1 MPISL
6 LPLRRSGRQAVLL
19 PVVMSGV
26 RVGERVMQI
35 GIDNLTIATAIARTP
50 GINGRV
56 AFLVPDE
63 RTAMLARKAAENALA
78 VADIE
83 VSPQM
88 RVPFEPEAF
97 DLVVLH
103 ARRGALEALDAA
115 TLQRLLGDIV
125 RTLRPGG
132 RLVVLSRGTAGG
144 LSGWLRHA
152 APTLAGVEEAL
163 QRAGYRPVRRLADR
177 EGYLFT
183 EGLKPAA

>member
-1 MPISL
+1 MSILL
-6 LPLRRSGRQAVLL
+6 LPLRRSRQKAVLL

-26 RVGERVMQI
+26 RAGERVMQI
-35 GIDNLTIATAIARTP
+35 GIDDLTIATAIARVP
-50 GINGRV
+50 GINGRL

-63 RTAMLARKAAENALA
+63 RTATFARKAAEEAMA

-83 VSPQM
+83 VSPPLS
-88 RVPFEPEAF
+88 VPFEPEAF

-103 ARRGALEALDAA
+103 ARTGALAALDSDA
-115 TLQRLLGDIV
+115 LERLLGDIV

-132 RLVVLSRGTAGG
+132 RLVVMTQGTAAG
-144 LSGWLRHA
+144 LSAWLTRA

-163 QRAGYRPVRRLADR
+163 RRAGYRPVRRLADR